1 MEMADPVVMYDF
13 AILTMNSSIRFSST
27 IVPACLPNNPEEDYA
42 WSRAQTSGWGLLHNE
57 DSTKRQKADKLMSVR
72 LTVLP
77 ISVCKNASIHE
88 SGRPPKFV
96 NQSYMLCVG
105 SAEPLPFQAAKGIYE
120 GDSGGTYLYYKVR
133 FRAFCFLI

>member
-13 AILTMNSSIRFSST
+13 AILTMNSSVRFSST
-27 IVPACLPNNPEEDYA
+27 IVPACLPTNSKYDYA
-42 WSRAQTSGWGLLHNE
+42 WERAQTSGWGLLYNE
-57 DSTKRQKADKLMSVR
+57 DSARSRQKADKLMSVH

-88 SGRPPKFV
+88 SKRDPSFV

-105 SAEPLPFQAAKGIYE
+105 TAKPLPIEATKGIYE
-120 GDSGGTYLYYKVR
+120 GDSGGKCLEIK
-133 FRAFCFLI
+133 A